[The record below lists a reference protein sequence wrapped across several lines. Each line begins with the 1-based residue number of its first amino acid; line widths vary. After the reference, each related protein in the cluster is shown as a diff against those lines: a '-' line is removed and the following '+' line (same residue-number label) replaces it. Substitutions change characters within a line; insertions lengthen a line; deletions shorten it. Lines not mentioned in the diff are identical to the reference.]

1 MSESGK
7 ERETRAQFV
16 KEHEARLGGKTN
28 KVLRSA
34 MKHQSGRGSG
44 EGRSQEEEGGVESS
58 PLLTSTPPTVSKA
71 LVRLYPYLII
81 ADKVLSITTWTND
94 DIWPSVLVVTGYITV
109 VLYFQNMLRFFGHL
123 VLVGTLWCY
132 SLLDSFVE
140 NSIKEKP
147 TLDDIVQVITRVNAK
162 ADLLLS
168 PIAVLTGN
176 DIKRLLFTTIFLS
189 PLYVI
194 ITLFIFPPRR
204 LLLFAG
210 VYLLTYH
217 SSWSIV
223 SRKLLWRFKLVRLL
237 VFYVTGLDLSGAN
250 KSQGIFA
257 VVQNKV
263 KKLSSHKGNTEDG
276 KPIRFTYVLYENQR
290 RWLGIGWT
298 SNMLSYERAPW
309 TDEFINEAPSPEQFK
324 LPEENMEM
332 SWRWVDRTWRLDM
345 TNDGAIQLPSSRP
358 RTTAQPN
365 SDDGFIYYDN
375 TWKKP
380 STEDS
385 FSKYT
390 RRRRWIRTAEL
401 LRGDTYDISGL
412 ASTTSSA
419 DVASQPVDAAGVVSA
434 KPEGADA
441 PSTILEN
448 VKDLESYRRKVSF
461 NDQEDVHIIPPPK
474 EAGFRRSSQA
484 VIDDDEVDH
493 GSSDQHQEQPVAMAV
508 ADRRKQPCEDANAAV
523 AAAAA
528 TATASAAV
536 PETKKN
542 A

>member
-1 MSESGK
+1 MSDSTK
-7 ERETRAQFV
+7 ERETRARFV
-16 KEHEARLGGKTN
+16 EEPVARLGGKTN

-34 MKHQSGRGSG
+34 MKNQSKKGHGDND
-44 EGRSQEEEGGVESS
+44 QEEVESS

-81 ADKVLSITTWTND
+81 ADKVLSIITWTND
-94 DIWPSVLVVTGYITV
+94 DIWPSVLAVVGYITAI
-109 VLYFQNMLRFFGHL
+109 LYFQNILRFFGHL

-132 SLLDSFVE
+132 SLLDTFVE

-147 TLDDIVQVITRVNAK
+147 TLDDIVHIITCVNAK

-176 DIKRLLFTTIFLS
+176 DVKRLLFTTIFLS

-204 LLLFAG
+204 LLLFSG

-217 SSWSIV
+217 SSWSRV
-223 SRKLLWRFKLVRLL
+223 SRKLLWKFKIVRLL
-237 VFYVTGLDLSGAN
+237 IFYITGLDLSGIN
-250 KSQGIFA
+250 KNQGIFA
-257 VVQNKV
+257 AVQNKV
-263 KKLSSHKGNTEDG
+263 NKLSSKKGNTEDG

-309 TDEFINEAPSPEQFK
+309 SDEFINEAPSPEQFK
-324 LPEENMEM
+324 LPEENMGM
-332 SWRWVDRTWRLDM
+332 TWRWVDRTWRLDM
-345 TNDGAIQLPSSRP
+345 TNDGAIQLPSTRP

-401 LRGDTYDISGL
+401 LRSDAFDINGL
-412 ASTTSSA
+412 GSTTSSP
-419 DVASQPVDAAGVVSA
+419 DVAAQTVEVSGETNAKTEGVE
-434 KPEGADA
+434 P

-448 VKDLESYRRKVSF
+448 VKELESFRRKVSF
-461 NDQEDVHIIPPPK
+461 NDQNDIHIIPPAK
-474 EAGFRRSSQA
+474 EADYKKTPHS
-484 VIDDDEVDH
+484 
-493 GSSDQHQEQPVAMAV
+493 AV
-508 ADRRKQPCEDANAAV
+508 ADDEDNGSEFLAKAGPEPEYSTLPNAHDGLKES
-523 AAAAA
+523 
-528 TATASAAV
+528 TTHMPDTES
-536 PETKKN
+536 ETKKDV
-542 A
+542 